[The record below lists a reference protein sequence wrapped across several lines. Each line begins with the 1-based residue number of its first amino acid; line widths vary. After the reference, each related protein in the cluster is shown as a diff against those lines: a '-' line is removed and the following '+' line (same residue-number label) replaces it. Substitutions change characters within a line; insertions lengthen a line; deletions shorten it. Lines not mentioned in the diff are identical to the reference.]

1 MDQFVQTLIDFIA
14 NFRAMI
20 EELVK
25 TKEPLRKSQ
34 HTL

>member
-1 MDQFVQTLIDFIA
+1 MDQFVQAILDFVA

-25 TKEPLRKSQ
+25 KLRG
-34 HTL
+34 LGDEN

>member
-14 NFRAMI
+14 NFRTMI

-25 TKEPLRKSQ
+25 KLRG
-34 HTL
+34 LGDEN

>member
-1 MDQFVQTLIDFIA
+1 MDQFVQALVDFIA

-25 TKEPLRKSQ
+25 KLRGFGDEN
-34 HTL
+34 